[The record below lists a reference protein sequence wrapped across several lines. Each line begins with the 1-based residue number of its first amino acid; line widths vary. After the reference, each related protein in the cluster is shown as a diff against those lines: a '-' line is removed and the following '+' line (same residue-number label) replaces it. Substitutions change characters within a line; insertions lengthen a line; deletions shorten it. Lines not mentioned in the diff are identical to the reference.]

1 MLEQQI
7 NNIREHY
14 YQKHVQDAAYQKQIT
29 ELCGR
34 EVVIH
39 VDYSENF
46 KNKQQNKIN
55 AGYYSQGQ
63 FSLFTVVVYIKEED
77 NAYARTMLS

>member
-14 YQKHVQDAAYQKQIT
+14 YQKRVQDAAYQKQIT
-29 ELCGR
+29 ELCER

-46 KNKQQNKIN
+46 KNSKTKSMLDIIAKVNLV
-55 AGYYSQGQ
+55 YSQ
-63 FSLFTVVVYIKEED
+63 
-77 NAYARTMLS
+77 